1 MDIPFIDLDAQE
13 KVIGKK
19 LEGAVETVLQHKK
32 FINGPEVSV
41 FEESLAKFANVNN
54 AITCGS
60 GTDALLLPLMAI
72 GVGEGDAVFVPSF
85 TFVATAEVVSLLK
98 ATPFFVDVDMK
109 TFNIDPEI
117 FIELNESIQSEV
129 LQLLSIDSLIKIIK
143 RLESDNAIKILE
155 NLSKEVKEKVLEK
168 LPPKDKFLLQ
178 EGLSYPEDSA
188 ARIMQREFTAVPSNW
203 TVGQTI
209 DYLREN
215 KDLPEEFLEI
225 FIVDN
230 EFKPIGTVPSSRVL
244 RTSRDLKMN
253 SIMREMPVLISVNMD
268 KEEVGLTFEN
278 YNLVS
283 AGVVNKENKLVGMIT
298 ADDVVTVVQEE
309 AEEDALRLAG
319 VGDEEITD
327 SVMLK
332 TKRRFNWLLL
342 NLFTA
347 LLATWVISFFGASIE
362 QMVALAFL
370 MPIVASM
377 GGNAGMQTLA
387 VTIRAIATKE
397 LSKSNFNR
405 VVGKEFL
412 IGILNGIIFAI
423 ITAIIVQLWFK
434 ELNLSILIGISMV
447 LNMIVAGLFGI
458 LVPVSLKKLNIDPAL
473 ASSVFVTTIT
483 DVIGFLSFLGLGSFY
498 FLN

>member
-1 MDIPFIDLDAQE
+1 MVLLKSTGNKRVNLDFNKE
-13 KVIGKK
+13 
-19 LEGAVETVLQHKK
+19 
-32 FINGPEVSV
+32 FINTFSDKIENGNIEFINQTLQDLHEADVANLIENLNPETRIKLI
-41 FEESLAKFANVNN
+41 ELESFDINP
-54 AITCGS
+54 
-60 GTDALLLPLMAI
+60 D
-72 GVGEGDAVFVPSF
+72 
-85 TFVATAEVVSLLK
+85 
-98 ATPFFVDVDMK
+98 
-109 TFNIDPEI
+109 I

-129 LQLLSIDSLIKIIK
+129 LQLLSIDTVIKIIK

-155 NLSKEVKEKVLEK
+155 NLERDTKEKVLEK
-168 LPPKDKFLLQ
+168 LPPKDKFLLE

-209 DYLREN
+209 DYLREDKN
-215 KDLPEEFLEI
+215 LPEEFLEI

-244 RTSRDLKMN
+244 RTARELKMN
-253 SIMREMPVLISVNMD
+253 SIMIEMPVLISANMD
-268 KEEVGLTFEN
+268 QEEVGQAFEN

-283 AGVVNKENKLVGMIT
+283 AGVVNKDNKLVGMIT

-309 AEEDALRLAG
+309 AEEDVLRLAG

-332 TKRRFNWLLL
+332 TKKRFNWLLL

-347 LLATWVISFFGASIE
+347 LLATWVISNFGASIE

-423 ITAIIVQLWFK
+423 ITAVIIQLWFK
-434 ELNLSILIGISMV
+434 QLNLSLLIAVSMV

-483 DVIGFLSFLGLGSFY
+483 DVIGFLSFLGLGSYY

>member
-1 MDIPFIDLDAQE
+1 MTLVKSTGNKKVNLDFNKEFINTFSEKIQSSDI
-13 KVIGKK
+13 
-19 LEGAVETVLQHKK
+19 K
-32 FINGPEVSV
+32 FINQTLKDLHESDVANLIENLSNETRIKLIEL
-41 FEESLAKFANVNN
+41 EE
-54 AITCGS
+54 
-60 GTDALLLPLMAI
+60 
-72 GVGEGDAVFVPSF
+72 
-85 TFVATAEVVSLLK
+85 
-98 ATPFFVDVDMK
+98 
-109 TFNIDPEI
+109 FNIDPDI

-129 LQLLSIDSLIKIIK
+129 LQLLSVESIINILK
-143 RLESDNAIKILE
+143 RLESDDSIKILE
-155 NLSKEVKEKVLEK
+155 NLDKNKKVLILEK
-168 LPPKDKFLLQ
+168 LPPKDKFLLE

-203 TVGQTI
+203 SVGQTI

-215 KDLPEEFLEI
+215 KDLPKEFLEI

-230 EFKPIGTVPSSRVL
+230 DFKPVGTVPSSRVL
-244 RTSRDLKMN
+244 RTSRDSKMN
-253 SIMREMPVLISVNMD
+253 SIMTEMPVLISVNMD
-268 KEEVGLTFEN
+268 KEEVGHTFEN

-283 AGVVNKENKLVGMIT
+283 AGVVNKDNKLVGMIT

-327 SVMLK
+327 SVIIK

-347 LLATWVISFFGASIE
+347 LLATWVISNFGASIE

-387 VTIRAIATKE
+387 VTIRAIAKKE
-397 LSKSNFNR
+397 LSASNFNR
-405 VVGKEFL
+405 VVGKEFI

-423 ITAIIVQLWFK
+423 ITAIIVHLWFK
-434 ELNLSILIGISMV
+434 EINLSLLIGVSMI

-458 LVPVSLKKLNIDPAL
+458 LVPVSLKKINVDPAL

-483 DVIGFLSFLGLGSFY
+483 DVIGFLSFLGLGSYY

>member
-1 MDIPFIDLDAQE
+1 MTLVKSTGSKKVNLDFNKDFINTFTDKIQSSDI
-13 KVIGKK
+13 
-19 LEGAVETVLQHKK
+19 K
-32 FINGPEVSV
+32 FINQTLKDLH
-41 FEESLAKFANVNN
+41 ESDVANLIENLSN
-54 AITCGS
+54 ESRTKLIE
-60 GTDALLLPLMAI
+60 I
-72 GVGEGDAVFVPSF
+72 EG
-85 TFVATAEVVSLLK
+85 
-98 ATPFFVDVDMK
+98 
-109 TFNIDPEI
+109 FNIDPEI

-129 LQLLSIDSLIKIIK
+129 LQILSIESIINIIK
-143 RLESDNAIKILE
+143 RLESDDSIKILE
-155 NLSKEVKEKVLEK
+155 NLDKEKKNTILEK
-168 LPPKDKFLLQ
+168 LPPKDKFLLE

-188 ARIMQREFTAVPSNW
+188 ARIMQREFIAVPSNW
-203 TVGQTI
+203 SVGQTI

-215 KDLPEEFLEI
+215 KDLPKEFLEI

-230 EFKPIGTVPSSRVL
+230 EFKPVGTVPSSRVL
-244 RTSRDLKMN
+244 RTSRESKMS
-253 SIMREMPVLISVNMD
+253 SIMVEMPVLISVNMD

-278 YNLVS
+278 YNLIS
-283 AGVVNKENKLVGMIT
+283 AGVVNKDNKLVGMIT

-309 AEEDALRLAG
+309 AEEDTLRLAG

-327 SVMLK
+327 SVFVK

-347 LLATWVISFFGASIE
+347 LLATWVISNFGASIE

-387 VTIRAIATKE
+387 VTIRAIAKKE
-397 LSKSNFNR
+397 LSTSNFNR

-423 ITAIIVQLWFK
+423 ITGVIVQLWFK
-434 ELNLSILIGISMV
+434 EINLSLLIGVSMI

-458 LVPVSLKKLNIDPAL
+458 LVPVSLKKINIDPAL

-483 DVIGFLSFLGLGSFY
+483 DVIGFLSFLGLGSYY

>member
-1 MDIPFIDLDAQE
+1 MTLPKSREAKKVNLDFNKEFISTFTQNIE
-13 KVIGKK
+13 SGN
-19 LEGAVETVLQHKK
+19 VE
-32 FINGPEVSV
+32 FINQTLKDLHEADVANLIENLNPDTRNKLIEI
-41 FEESLAKFANVNN
+41 ES
-54 AITCGS
+54 
-60 GTDALLLPLMAI
+60 
-72 GVGEGDAVFVPSF
+72 
-85 TFVATAEVVSLLK
+85 
-98 ATPFFVDVDMK
+98 
-109 TFNIDPEI
+109 FNIDPEI

-209 DYLREN
+209 DYLRED

-230 EFKPIGTVPSSRVL
+230 DFKPIGTVPSSRVL

-434 ELNLSILIGISMV
+434 ELNLSLLIGISMI

>member
-1 MDIPFIDLDAQE
+1 MSLIKSIGGKNVNFDFNKEFLSIFSDKIKSSDI
-13 KVIGKK
+13 
-19 LEGAVETVLQHKK
+19 K
-32 FINGPEVSV
+32 FINQTLEDLHPSDVANLIENLSSETRAKLIEI
-41 FEESLAKFANVNN
+41 EEF
-54 AITCGS
+54 
-60 GTDALLLPLMAI
+60 D
-72 GVGEGDAVFVPSF
+72 
-85 TFVATAEVVSLLK
+85 
-98 ATPFFVDVDMK
+98 
-109 TFNIDPEI
+109 IDPEI
-117 FIELNESIQSEV
+117 FVEINESIQTEI
-129 LQLLSIDSLIKIIK
+129 LQLLSSDSIAKIIK
-143 RLESDNAIKILE
+143 RLESDNAISIIE
-155 NLSKEVKEKVLEK
+155 NLNIEKKNSVLDK
-168 LPPKDKFLLQ
+168 LPPKDRFLLE

-188 ARIMQREFTAVPSNW
+188 ARIMQREFTAVPSDW
-203 TVGQTI
+203 SVGQTI
-209 DYLREN
+209 DYLRES

-225 FIVDN
+225 FVVDN
-230 EFKPIGTVPSSRVL
+230 EFKPIGIVPSSRVL
-244 RTSRDLKMN
+244 RTPREKKMN
-253 SIMREMPVLISVNMD
+253 TIMREMPVLISVNMD
-268 KEEVGLTFEN
+268 KEEVGHAFEN

-283 AGVVNKENKLVGMIT
+283 AGVVNKNNKLVGMIT

-309 AEEDALRLAG
+309 AEEDVLRLAG

-327 SVMLK
+327 SVLIK

-347 LLATWVISFFGASIE
+347 LLATWVISLFGASIE

-397 LSKSNFNR
+397 LSSGNFNKI
-405 VVGKEFL
+405 VGKEFL

-423 ITAIIVQLWFK
+423 ITAIIVQFWFQ
-434 ELNLSILIGISMV
+434 ELKLSLLIGISMV

-458 LVPVSLKKLNIDPAL
+458 LVPVSLKKANIDPAL

-483 DVIGFLSFLGLGSFY
+483 DVIGFLSFLGIGSYF